1 MRLSKS
7 GYGSRLDIEQLS
19 SDKFINLIHYEN
31 FLSDYKEAVNNLN
44 KGQ

>member
-7 GYGSRLDIEQLS
+7 GYGSMADIEKLS
-19 SDKFINLIHYEN
+19 SDKFINHIHYEN

-44 KGQ
+44 EGQ